1 MTEILCKNPRKT
13 SFQSKDTKNMKT
25 CKTHKKHE
33 KTWKHAKLHDRK
45 NPTVYRQEP

>member
-13 SFQSKDTKNMKT
+13 SFQSKGTKNMKT

-33 KTWKHAKLHDRK
+33 KT
-45 NPTVYRQEP
+45 